1 MRAAWPFSRLLA
13 PAFRGCLLSVVTLC
27 GPGRLATAAS
37 QSAHVDRLAT
47 QEFFCYVGLNHN
59 ECLQNIAKLQA
70 QLVRYSAD
78 VPRHWSWVIVGSED
92 WQAVVLKLHLD
103 RRSPAF
109 TAIEARETFL
119 EGTLFVPQPA
129 RTDELVKNLGT
140 PVDQLLTI
148 AVSHELGH
156 AICHEEAEAIAN
168 RVSAQLRSGVKI
180 DCMSSLTPLDEF
192 YLRTR
197 SDDLWPPYP

>member
-1 MRAAWPFSRLLA
+1 MRAAWLFSRLLT
-13 PAFRGCLLSVVTLC
+13 PPFRGCLLAVVILC
-27 GPGRLATAAS
+27 GAGRLATAAS

-47 QEFFCYVGLNHN
+47 LEFFCYVGLDHN
-59 ECLQNIAKLQA
+59 ECLRNIAKLQA

-78 VPRHWSWVIVGSED
+78 VPRHWSWVIVGSKD

-103 RRSPAF
+103 VRSPAF

-119 EGTLFVPQPA
+119 EGALFVPEPA
-129 RTDELVKNLGT
+129 RTDELVQNLGV

-148 AVSHELGH
+148 AVSHELAH
-156 AICHEEAEAIAN
+156 AICHEEAELIAN

-180 DCMSSLTPLDEF
+180 DCMSSLTPIEEF
-192 YLRTR
+192 YLR
-197 SDDLWPPYP
+197 SHSHDLSLSYP